1 MHEYIKDT
9 LWDTYTTTRVDALD
23 NIDVIPESRFYG
35 TIFRNYRRTKN
46 KHLGLRLSYEGEIL
60 MRKYFTSYKY
70 NLAKKPSN
78 QSMISLDKNM
88 QWPYSIGQKYIT
100 FFNEVDAS
108 WYRLTGNNL
117 EQFTEDM

>member
-9 LWDTYTTTRVDALD
+9 LWAKYITTRVDALD
-23 NIDVIPESRFYG
+23 NIDARSESLFYSS
-35 TIFRNYRRTKN
+35 TFQNYRRTKH
-46 KHLGLRLSYEGEIL
+46 KHFGLRLSYTGEAL

-70 NLAKKPSN
+70 SLVEKPSN
-78 QSMISLDKNM
+78 QSLISLDKNM
-88 QWPYSIGQKYIT
+88 KWPYYIGQKYIT